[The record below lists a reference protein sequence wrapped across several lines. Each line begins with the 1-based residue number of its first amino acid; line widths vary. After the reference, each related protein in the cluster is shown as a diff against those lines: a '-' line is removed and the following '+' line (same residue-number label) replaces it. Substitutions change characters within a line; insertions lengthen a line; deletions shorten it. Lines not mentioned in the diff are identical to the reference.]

1 MKGVRLA
8 LRLSRGAGRHERV
21 RSLVMIVGVALAT
34 LGLAVGVTLPRVTAQ
49 QQEVRD
55 ARTPILAPDEP
66 ADGHTGFKV
75 QELQVDGTPWTSFVV
90 NHPADRLPPGL
101 KHWSQPG
108 HTIVSPRLK
117 SLMDAGVVNISSL
130 GTIDPVVVDRAALAS
145 PDELFSITTTS
156 DQAGC
161 RELKAFGLTRIGDSG
176 VSSRTVWIEV
186 IGLVALPAAVLLWT
200 SLSLSAASR
209 RDRFMTLVRM
219 GCDPDW
225 CGQVFAVEVSGTAG
239 LGALLGLALFIP
251 VQNALGSSGTLGLTW
266 WPWQA
271 RLRWPEW
278 LIIVVIMV
286 IASGWLAR
294 RALRRLLASRRPPR
308 RRARLGTVR
317 HLLGIVGL
325 LLVVAAIGLEG
336 WICLTMALAHDG
348 QRLGDH
354 AAGYIMGAAVFGTL
368 GAVMSAHLI
377 IVWCAGR
384 EQLRLPTRLGLTL
397 ARAHYLDSAAMVIAL
412 TIMVGLA
419 GFGSGFLVSG
429 THDTAGDPHHV
440 LVQVPFTDRTATEQQ
455 ALWRVTRPRRMIYT
469 ATDGRTLVA
478 ASCADL
484 AAFDPYP
491 RSCPRTP
498 ATRRDASSTW
508 TFGHDKHT
516 TVRTIKP
523 VSRLP
528 VTYDDD
534 ALLARNDPR
543 LAGLTPDILEF
554 TADSTTG
561 DLDRLVDQL
570 HGAAPSY
577 AAYAGA
583 ENPDTLQAFIQQQG
597 IVRSGLAAGFLLIL
611 VACTAAFV
619 ELRWGM
625 RRTIAVQ
632 QAVGTPARILRRS
645 FLMQMI
651 VTILPAQTMSL
662 VVGVLA
668 GWAINAAIGSTD
680 ANQSF
685 DPTIAALP
693 VTMWAVSVLA
703 IMVTAFATG
712 APRFQ
717 LSAVRDTT

>member
-455 ALWRVTRPRRMIYT
+455 ALRRVTRPRRMIYT

-484 AAFDPYP
+484 AAFDPFRDPVPGRRQRGETRHRHGPLATINTP
-491 RSCPRTP
+491 RSVP
-498 ATRRDASSTW
+498 SS
-508 TFGHDKHT
+508 
-516 TVRTIKP
+516 
-523 VSRLP
+523 
-528 VTYDDD
+528 
-534 ALLARNDPR
+534 
-543 LAGLTPDILEF
+543 
-554 TADSTTG
+554 
-561 DLDRLVDQL
+561 
-570 HGAAPSY
+570 PS
-577 AAYAGA
+577 AAYPSPMTMTPSSLATIRDWQVSHQTSWSSPQTPQLA
-583 ENPDTLQAFIQQQG
+583 TSI
-597 IVRSGLAAGFLLIL
+597 GLWINS
-611 VACTAAFV
+611 T
-619 ELRWGM
+619 ELRRPM
-625 RRTIAVQ
+625 RP
-632 QAVGTPARILRRS
+632 TPGPKIPTLYRRLS
-645 FLMQMI
+645 NSRESC
-651 VTILPAQTMSL
+651 V
-662 VVGVLA
+662 
-668 GWAINAAIGSTD
+668 AAWRPDSC
-680 ANQSF
+680 
-685 DPTIAALP
+685 
-693 VTMWAVSVLA
+693 
-703 IMVTAFATG
+703 
-712 APRFQ
+712 
-717 LSAVRDTT
+717 

>member
-101 KHWSQPG
+101 KHWPQPG

-117 SLMDAGVVNISSL
+117 SLMDAGVVKISSL
-130 GTIDPVVVDRAALAS
+130 GTIDPVAVDRAALAS

-294 RALRRLLASRRPPR
+294 RALRRLLASRRPPAPPCPAWDSASSARDRWSSPRGGCDRSGGLDLPDDGTRPQRPAPGGPRRWIHHGRSGAWNSR
-308 RRARLGTVR
+308 RR
-317 HLLGIVGL
+317 H
-325 LLVVAAIGLEG
+325 
-336 WICLTMALAHDG
+336 
-348 QRLGDH
+348 
-354 AAGYIMGAAVFGTL
+354 
-368 GAVMSAHLI
+368 
-377 IVWCAGR
+377 
-384 EQLRLPTRLGLTL
+384 
-397 ARAHYLDSAAMVIAL
+397 
-412 TIMVGLA
+412 
-419 GFGSGFLVSG
+419 VSP
-429 THDTAGDPHHV
+429 PHHRMV
-440 LVQVPFTDRTATEQQ
+440 C
-455 ALWRVTRPRRMIYT
+455 RP
-469 ATDGRTLVA
+469 
-478 ASCADL
+478 
-484 AAFDPYP
+484 
-491 RSCPRTP
+491 
-498 ATRRDASSTW
+498 
-508 TFGHDKHT
+508 
-516 TVRTIKP
+516 
-523 VSRLP
+523 
-528 VTYDDD
+528 
-534 ALLARNDPR
+534 
-543 LAGLTPDILEF
+543 
-554 TADSTTG
+554 
-561 DLDRLVDQL
+561 
-570 HGAAPSY
+570 
-577 AAYAGA
+577 
-583 ENPDTLQAFIQQQG
+583 
-597 IVRSGLAAGFLLIL
+597 
-611 VACTAAFV
+611 
-619 ELRWGM
+619 
-625 RRTIAVQ
+625 
-632 QAVGTPARILRRS
+632 
-645 FLMQMI
+645 
-651 VTILPAQTMSL
+651 
-662 VVGVLA
+662 
-668 GWAINAAIGSTD
+668 
-680 ANQSF
+680 
-685 DPTIAALP
+685 
-693 VTMWAVSVLA
+693 
-703 IMVTAFATG
+703 
-712 APRFQ
+712 
-717 LSAVRDTT
+717 

>member
-1 MKGVRLA
+1 MKGLRLA
-8 LRLSRGAGRHERV
+8 LRLSRGASRHELI
-21 RSLVMIVGVALAT
+21 RSVVMVVGVALAT
-34 LGLAVGVTLPRVTAQ
+34 LGLAVGITLPRVTVQ

-55 ARTPILAPDEP
+55 ARTPILAPGKP
-66 ADGHTGFKV
+66 ASGHAGFKV

-90 NHPADRLPPGL
+90 NHPADWLPPGL
-101 KHWSQPG
+101 KHWPQPG

-117 SLMDAGVVNISSL
+117 SLMDAGVVKVFSL
-130 GTIDPVVVDRAALAS
+130 GTVDPVVVDRAALAS
-145 PDELFSITTTS
+145 PDELFSVTTTP

-161 RELKAFGLTRIGDSG
+161 RELKGFGLTGIDDSG
-176 VSSRTVWIEV
+176 VSSRTAWIEV
-186 IGLVALPAAVLLWT
+186 IGLVGLPAAMLLWT

-209 RDRFMTLVRM
+209 RDRFTTLVRM

-225 CGQVFAVEVSGTAG
+225 CGQVFAAEVSGTAG
-239 LGALLGLALFIP
+239 LGALLGLALFVP
-251 VQNALGSSGTLGLTW
+251 VQNVLGTSGVLGLTW

-271 RLRWPEW
+271 RLRWPAW
-278 LIIVVIMV
+278 LAIVVIMV
-286 IASGWLAR
+286 IVSGRLAR
-294 RALRRLLASRRPPR
+294 RTLRRLLASRRPPR

-336 WICLTMALAHDG
+336 WICLMMAFAHDG
-348 QRLGDH
+348 QRLGDRG
-354 AAGYIMGAAVFGTL
+354 AGYIMGGAVLGTL

-384 EQLRLPTRLGLTL
+384 EQLRLPTRLGLAL
-397 ARAHYLDSAAMVIAL
+397 ARAHYPNSAAMVVAL

-419 GFGSGFLVSG
+419 GFGSGFLISG
-429 THDTAGDPHHV
+429 THDTEGDPRHV

-455 ALWRVTRPRRMIYT
+455 ALRRITRPRRMIYMT
-469 ATDGRTLVA
+469 TDGHTLVA

-484 AAFDPYP
+484 AAFDPDVRP
-491 RSCPRTP
+491 CPRMP
-498 ATRRDASSTW
+498 ATRRDAPSIW
-508 TFGHDKHT
+508 TFGYDKHT
-516 TVRTIKP
+516 MTRTITP
-523 VSRLP
+523 VSHLP
-528 VTYDDD
+528 VTYGDD
-534 ALLARNDPR
+534 ALLARSDPR
-543 LAGLTPDILEF
+543 LAGLTPDFLEF

-570 HGAAPSY
+570 HATAPSY
-577 AAYAGA
+577 AAHAGA
-583 ENPDTLQAFIQQQG
+583 ENPDTLQAFIQQHG

-625 RRTIAVQ
+625 RRTIAAQ
-632 QAVGTPARILRRS
+632 QAVGTPAHILRKS
-645 FLMQMI
+645 FLVQMI
-651 VTILPAQTMSL
+651 VTILPAQSMSL

-685 DPTIAALP
+685 DPAIAALP
-693 VTMWAVSVLA
+693 VTMWAVSVVA
-703 IMVTAFATG
+703 IMVTALATG
-712 APRFQ
+712 ASHFR
-717 LSAVRDTT
+717 LSALRDTT